1 LQAEVSAGV
10 SVLANVLF
18 CALAVH
24 ILSFFNAAKLPLS
37 FLRLVGNGGGMVSKG
52 LRAFYLSSYS
62 KIWSGLLHPENH

>member
-1 LQAEVSAGV
+1 MQAEVSAGV

-37 FLRLVGNGGGMVSKG
+37 FLRLVGNVPAYGLWLDFWKSIFILNVS
-52 LRAFYLSSYS
+52 
-62 KIWSGLLHPENH
+62 